1 MDNVK
6 VRYFVEFVVTTP
18 DGPKE
23 ICVNVLNIASLERF
37 NNHTLLHMTTPDSG
51 KGHVIYQVTECY
63 DFVISQIENALKAAT
78 L

>member
-1 MDNVK
+1 MIGVGNFTD
-6 VRYFVEFVVTTP
+6 
-18 DGPKE
+18 
-23 ICVNVLNIASLERF
+23 
-37 NNHTLLHMTTPDSG
+37 MTTPDSG